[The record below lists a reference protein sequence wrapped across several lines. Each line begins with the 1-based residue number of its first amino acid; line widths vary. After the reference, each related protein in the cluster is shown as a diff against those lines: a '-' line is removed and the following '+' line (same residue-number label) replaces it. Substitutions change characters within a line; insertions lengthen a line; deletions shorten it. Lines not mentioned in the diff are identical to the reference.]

1 MGFFVANLNTMT
13 MLGKNQFEGY
23 SRDVEI
29 QGMWR
34 FKNKWYYYID
44 LLTFSI
50 FAARSLLKN
59 FHKTPKHADP
69 ATYPTPALTTPQ
81 MPQNIKGS
89 KPLENKEDSFS
100 IRYPVNFHSE
110 KLCYNSVIM
119 GRVAFYNVCPEF
131 YRFSRLPCAI
141 Q

>member
-1 MGFFVANLNTMT
+1 ML
-13 MLGKNQFEGY
+13 LGKNQFEGY
-23 SRDVEI
+23 SRYVEI
-29 QGMWR
+29 QKHMVL
-34 FKNKWYYYID
+34 YIN

>member
-1 MGFFVANLNTMT
+1 MRNCSFFVANLNTMT
-13 MLGKNQFEGY
+13 LLGKNQFEGY
-23 SRDVEI
+23 SRYVEI
-29 QGMWR
+29 QKHMVL
-34 FKNKWYYYID
+34 YIN

-119 GRVAFYNVCPEF
+119 ERVLFYVCPEF